1 LRLRFSKKKI
11 NKKEMAIRPQY
22 GKTFWGNCFLQS
34 LLDIDAANRLP
45 RGKTLANKGAVQSI
59 DIKNGIVSAN
69 VTDGELA
76 PAHKVKIS
84 LLPFEEQQK
93 RFFETALE
101 QNPMMLAK
109 LVNKQLPEALSEVAD
124 TGGGHIFAKSWS
136 EWTLKCNCSEAAVP
150 CRHSAAAL
158 FKLTQEIDENPFLV
172 FELRGQDF
180 QNWLQRRQQ
189 SGQKTSVEI
198 PLSLPNLTILPQH
211 WQKTIVEKPNF
222 DISKIAET
230 GETLLASL
238 SDMPLFHESDFKTFL
253 EKAYRHAAKPLKV
266 AETKATPLRLPAR
279 KPTPAQLAQA
289 FAINTIRQ
297 VEIWIWEDFSLRKAL
312 IILQNGRQINLER
325 LEQLLQL
332 LQKTEEKDLV
342 FAPQWAALWRIFQF
356 SEKLLQRG
364 AFIPQL
370 LRTGETTY
378 RMRYIPATLDKNVSE
393 IAQSIAA
400 LVPQPLIF
408 VEQGDILRTQNASET
423 VLSVA
428 SLFIGNRVKAAFWE
442 IWTPQKQQE
451 DSVFD
456 LFFFERAVSFTAFG
470 RTETP
475 AAIHQWLSRF
485 YLSNSQ
491 LAPVLQVEEKG
502 ENFLLRLLVRDKR
515 SELQSLV
522 SFQDFAAESQH
533 TNDWISFLRDVER
546 LREYFPDIEALISA
560 PTQKKGGTKG
570 AALFFDSAQLYHF
583 FMKVLP
589 VVQLLGVEILLP
601 RALKH
606 LVRPKVTLRV
616 KQQREATAFSYLSL
630 DELLDFSWEV
640 AIGEGKTLTK
650 DDFEALLNKTSGIV
664 RINQQYLL
672 IEPEEAKKIL
682 KQLETKPQFDANETL
697 RILLAE
703 DYEGV
708 GLQMTDDVKKLMRE
722 LRELGDVPLPAG
734 LKATLRPYQKRGFE
748 WLYRNARLGFG
759 SVLADDMG
767 LGKTLQVITTIL
779 KIKEDS
785 KNNFGTALVVVPT
798 TLLSNWEKEIQKFAP
813 SLTTFIFHGNARR
826 LPPQYPDVFLTTYGT
841 VRTDL
846 ELLKSKR
853 WTLLAIDEAQNIKNT
868 ETEQTKAVKS
878 LVANIKIAMSGTP
891 VENRLS
897 EYWSIFDFTN
907 KGFLGSVRFFNEQF
921 AKPIQNERDQT
932 KIEQFRSVTR
942 PFVLRRVK
950 TDKNIISDL
959 PDKIQT
965 NQYAVLNKTQIS
977 LYQNVVNESLKVIE
991 NDGNSRIER
1000 QGLVLK
1006 MMMNLKQICNHPTQ
1020 FLKNG
1025 TAQIEDSGKLQ
1036 LLLETLDAIIEIGE
1050 KVLIFT
1056 QFQQM
1061 GNILQDILAKRY
1073 GFVPQF
1079 LHGGNTRP
1087 QRDQMVE
1094 TFEQTDDSPI
1104 FILSLKAGGT
1114 GLNLTAANH
1123 VVHYDLWWN
1132 PAIEAQ
1138 ATDRAFRIGQKK
1150 NVFVSRMITRG
1161 TLEEKIDAMLESKKQ
1176 LADLSL
1182 EAGESWIGNLSNHEI
1197 RNLVSLESP
1206 PTPQRGD
1213 KHIPPL
1219 EGGGAF

>member
-1 LRLRFSKKKI
+1 
-11 NKKEMAIRPQY
+11 MAIRPQY

-34 LLDIDAANRLP
+34 LLDIDEANRLP
-45 RGKTLANKGAVQSI
+45 RGKTLANKGAVASI
-59 DIKNGIVSAN
+59 EIKNGIVSAN
-69 VTDGELA
+69 VTDGDSA
-76 PAHKVKIS
+76 PVHKVNIS

-93 RFFETALE
+93 LFFETALD

-109 LVNKQLPEALSEVAD
+109 LINKQLPEALLAVAD

-150 CRHSAAAL
+150 CRHSSAVF
-158 FKLTQEIDENPFLV
+158 FKLSQEIDENPFLV

-180 QNWLQRRQQ
+180 QNWLYRRKQ

-211 WQKTIVEKPNF
+211 WQKTIVEKSNF
-222 DISKIAET
+222 DISKIGEM

-238 SDMPLFHESDFKTFL
+238 SDMPLFHESDFKSFL
-253 EKAYRHAAKPLKV
+253 EKAYRHAAKPLKS
-266 AETKATPLRLPAR
+266 AETKAVPLRLPVR

-312 IILQNGRQINLER
+312 IILQNGRQINFER
-325 LEQLLQL
+325 LEQILQL
-332 LQKTEEKDLV
+332 LQKTEEKDLLH
-342 FAPQWAALWRIFQF
+342 APQWGALWRIFQF

-393 IAQSIAA
+393 IAQSLAA
-400 LVPQPLIF
+400 VVPQPMIF
-408 VEQGDILRTQNASET
+408 VEQGEQLRTQNASET

-428 SLFIGNRVKAAFWE
+428 SLFLGNRVKAAFWE

-470 RTETP
+470 QTETP

-491 LAPVLQVEEKG
+491 LAPVLQVEEAG

-515 SELQSLV
+515 SELQTLR

-546 LREYFPDIEALISA
+546 LREYFPDIEAFINFHAA
-560 PTQKKGGTKG
+560 PNDIVKKDKKG
-570 AALFFDSAQLYHF
+570 AALFLDSKQLYHF

-606 LVRPKVTLRV
+606 LIRPKITLRV
-616 KQQREATAFSYLSL
+616 KQQREANAFSYLSL

-650 DDFEALLNKTSGIV
+650 QDFEALLNKTSGIV

-682 KQLETKPQFDANETL
+682 KQLETKPHFDANETL

-703 DYEGV
+703 DYDGV
-708 GLQMTDDVKKLMRE
+708 GLQMTDDVRKLMRE
-722 LRELGDVPLPAG
+722 LRELGDVPIPAE

-767 LGKTLQVITTIL
+767 LGKTLQVIATIL
-779 KIKEDS
+779 KIKEES

-813 SLTTFIFHGNARR
+813 SLTSFIFHGGARK

-841 VRTDL
+841 VRSDL
-846 ELLKSKR
+846 ELLKQKK

-868 ETEQTKAVKS
+868 ETEQTKAIKN
-878 LVANIKIAMSGTP
+878 LDANIKIAMSGTP

-907 KGFLGSVRFFNEQF
+907 KGFLGSVRFFNDHF

-932 KIEQFRSVTR
+932 KIDQFRSITR

-1020 FLKNG
+1020 FLKTG
-1025 TAQIEDSGKLQ
+1025 VPKIEDSGKLQ
-1036 LLLETLDAIIEIGE
+1036 LLLETLDAIVEIGE

-1061 GNILQDILAKRY
+1061 GNILQDILAERY
-1073 GFVPQF
+1073 GFKPQF

-1087 QRDQMVE
+1087 QRDSMVE
-1094 TFEQTDDSPI
+1094 TFQDTDDSPI

-1138 ATDRAFRIGQKK
+1138 ATDRAFRIGQQK

-1161 TLEEKIDAMLESKKQ
+1161 TLEEKIDAMLEAKKQ

-1182 EAGESWIGNLSNHEI
+1182 EAGESWVGNLSNHEI
-1197 RNLVSLESP
+1197 RNLVTL
-1206 PTPQRGD
+1206 D
-1213 KHIPPL
+1213 L
-1219 EGGGAF
+1219 